1 MRGKQ
6 EEQEA
11 GKEEV
16 KTIAS
21 VETLIKLFTNNPQ
34 KVFAGEAAQLYSGYH
49 KELKQLFKFDKEDQA
64 KRQQKMVKVKEMID
78 NIRQNRKKFNELINI
93 YETRIKKLEEKIGR
107 VKQQQQSHSAK
118 SSRK

>member
-1 MRGKQ
+1 
-6 EEQEA
+6 
-11 GKEEV
+11 
-16 KTIAS
+16 
-21 VETLIKLFTNNPQ
+21 
-34 KVFAGEAAQLYSGYH
+34 
-49 KELKQLFKFDKEDQA
+49 
-64 KRQQKMVKVKEMID
+64 MVKVKEMID